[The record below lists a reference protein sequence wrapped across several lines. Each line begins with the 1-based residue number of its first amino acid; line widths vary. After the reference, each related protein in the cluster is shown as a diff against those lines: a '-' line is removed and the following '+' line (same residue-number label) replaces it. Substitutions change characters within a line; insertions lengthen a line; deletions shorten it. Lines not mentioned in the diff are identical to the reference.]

1 MPRRLPFGSK
11 GREGKGKEREWK
23 KIKKRE
29 REKEEDTRVHTNSSK
44 INEAGNCGVYGVYRC
59 VTITAE
65 MLAGYRVQRGYR
77 LLGTEFRS
85 HPSLEMVAFIFV
97 ILWISRMEKE
107 GKSEDAGLPFF
118 LEIEWD
124 VWEEGGGR
132 ERGERTSWN
141 EIWRLW
147 ESRWLRL

>member
-1 MPRRLPFGSK
+1 M
-11 GREGKGKEREWK
+11 E

-29 REKEEDTRVHTNSSK
+29 REREEKDTRVHTNSSK

-85 HPSLEMVAFIFV
+85 HPSLEMAAFIFV
-97 ILWISRMEKE
+97 IL
-107 GKSEDAGLPFF
+107 
-118 LEIEWD
+118 
-124 VWEEGGGR
+124 
-132 ERGERTSWN
+132 
-141 EIWRLW
+141 
-147 ESRWLRL
+147 